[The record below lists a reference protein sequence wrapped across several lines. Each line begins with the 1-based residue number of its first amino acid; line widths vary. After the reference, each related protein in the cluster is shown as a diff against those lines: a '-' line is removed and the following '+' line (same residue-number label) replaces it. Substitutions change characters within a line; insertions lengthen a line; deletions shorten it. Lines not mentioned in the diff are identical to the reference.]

1 MRENLN
7 KILDKE
13 LSRRDFLKMILG
25 AMVMFMGV
33 HNLIAY
39 IAGKA
44 GVTLSAQKSESSHGF
59 GSSKFGR

>member
-13 LSRRDFLKMILG
+13 LSRRDFLKMLLG
-25 AMVMFMGV
+25 AMVMFMGIQ
-33 HNLIAY
+33 NLIAY
-39 IAGKA
+39 IAGKT
-44 GVTLSAQKSESSHGF
+44 GVALSSQKSESSHGF